1 MSDFWKGAAVLYHG
15 GLPEGNPLS
24 ATVVKRPSKKQPLVM
39 IKFGEKEEAR
49 VPRAALKHVPQEAI
63 GIRFPPDLEAHRLE
77 ARQVEVQRQQ
87 RKVIVSRLDVG
98 AKVLYSPKPGHGD
111 VLHAGQ
117 ACEVVRP
124 GKHGAKNPSVRVRF
138 QDGHELTVQPGLLER
153 LTTAFKERPA
163 PAPLHPVVEA
173 LRERASYKVLLH
185 LAAAELLDDT
195 DESTR
200 VETRTQALKMV
211 RGHLKAYPQPQGA
224 DLMVLVSELLDV
236 AWREARLRFDR
247 RARQQRTAEPAPERP
262 QSPLSVTAAHLSW
275 LQRQEANLIAAAI
288 LEGNVIHDKRPDDDL
303 APPRG
308 PAAQPSRAGDVG
320 EYEVAY
326 REMHYNAMLC
336 VRYTQSRS
344 PSLAYHHAVLAD
356 DARLRYEALT
366 AHLAAQRT
374 DHWSGRYHDGDRY
387 RVNLPVSEDD
397 TIDLEDAEQW
407 EAYTFELIIVWADDG
422 CSLDVANG
430 VEIEA
435 ASGVW
440 VGDEGWSSL
449 CRWLEHHDDRLTRGK
464 QSGRQFEDHQHL
476 IWQPNGQHLRLRPVI
491 GEKYPGLERA
501 FEAVRCLAR
510 LEHREQ
516 S

>member
-1 MSDFWKGAAVLYHG
+1 MTQPKKKKVRLLERGE
-15 GLPEGNPLS
+15 LPVPL
-24 ATVVKRPSKKQPLVM
+24 A
-39 IKFGEKEEAR
+39 
-49 VPRAALKHVPQEAI
+49 QEAERVQ
-63 GIRFPPDLEAHRLE
+63 GERHRQHRRL
-77 ARQVEVQRQQ
+77 QL
-87 RKVIVSRLDVG
+87 SRLDVG

-124 GKHGAKNPSVRVRF
+124 GTPDAANPTVRVRF

-153 LTTAFKERPA
+153 LTPAFKERPA
-163 PAPLHPVVEA
+163 PAPLHPVIEA
-173 LRERASYKVLLH
+173 LRERASYKILLQ
-185 LAAAELLDDT
+185 LAAAELNPEA
-195 DESTR
+195 DESAR
-200 VETRTQALKMV
+200 VETRAQALKMM
-211 RGHLKAYPQPQGA
+211 RSHLKAYPQDT
-224 DLMVLVSELLDV
+224 DLMQLVTELLDV
-236 AWREARLRFDR
+236 VWREAALRFDR

-262 QSPLSVTAAHLSW
+262 PYLLSVTAAHLSW

-288 LEGNVIHDKRPDDDL
+288 LDGDVIHNKRPDDDL

-336 VRYTQSRS
+336 VRYSLS
-344 PSLAYHHAVLAD
+344 NAPSLAYHHATLSD
-356 DARLRYEALT
+356 DARLRYAALT

-387 RVNLPVSEDD
+387 RVNLTVSEDD

-407 EAYTFELIIVWADDG
+407 EAYTFELVIVWGEDG

-464 QSGRQFEDHQHL
+464 QRGRQFEDHDHL

-510 LEHREQ
+510 LENREQ